1 MKLYKNM
8 ENTVVTAIEILF
20 YHTNMNLLA
29 FHADNVNKRK
39 HELSKTQRKKQILI
53 FD

>member
-8 ENTVVTAIEILF
+8 EKNVDIVIEIRY

-29 FHADNVNKRK
+29 FHVD
-39 HELSKTQRKKQILI
+39 ST
-53 FD
+53 

>member
-8 ENTVVTAIEILF
+8 ENVMGIVIEILY

-29 FHADNVNKRK
+29 SHADI
-39 HELSKTQRKKQILI
+39 T
-53 FD
+53 